1 MESREKGLQKKKRPF
16 SLKLQTSFN
25 RKQFVCH
32 LCSLS
37 VCLYFK
43 LIAPHGKCGIIW
55 DISQEKLQAL
65 GEKWRGMSVVIHHLP
80 HRNSVSV

>member
-1 MESREKGLQKKKRPF
+1 MESGEKGLKNPKLF

-25 RKQFVCH
+25 RKQLVCH

-43 LIAPHGKCGIIW
+43 LTVPHGKCGIIW
-55 DISQEKLQAL
+55 DITQEKLQAL
-65 GEKWRGMSVVIHHLP
+65 GEKQRGMRVVIHHLP